1 MHPWNVLEGTK
12 WVPSGTERVVR
23 GTKWVPSG
31 YGVGTK
37 WFIQELNDANE
48 RLDQCKRT
56 LEAARQETTR
66 LQPIIVAVGT
76 PEIMA
81 AVLGVLY
88 GLEHSSGEGEGQRAR
103 TPVRKV
109 LEVLTSAT
117 HALLD
122 TLGPFHQC

>member
-1 MHPWNVLEGTK
+1 
-12 WVPSGTERVVR
+12 
-23 GTKWVPSG
+23 
-31 YGVGTK
+31 VGTK